1 MRLPE
6 RRVAL
11 VSERRPGT
19 DQGLVGA
26 HCFGSPSPVYTV
38 GLHDALELVKVNLA
52 RPIHVAYTDMK
63 PLLEKLRHTNLWQQ
77 DAPKIQFALSAYVHA
92 YPNNVVSV
100 WVYIASLHSLRG

>member
-1 MRLPE
+1 MRFKVRGAE
-6 RRVAL
+6 RFELDASGGSELTQAEHDAQLERVQA
-11 VSERRPGT
+11 T
-19 DQGLVGA
+19 WHLVG
-26 HCFGSPSPVYTV
+26 F
-38 GLHDALELVKVNLA
+38 
-52 RPIHVAYTDMK
+52 PIHVAYTDMK